1 MRLNTMKN
9 FIKNN
14 PIIKKLQ
21 DETGM
26 ELIEWGILIVIVAAL
41 IGVAFTIS
49 SSLQSSMEDAG
60 EQIQNAIEH
69 KDGVSVDEVVIPT
82 E

>member
-60 EQIQNAIEH
+60 EQIQDAIEH

>member
-1 MRLNTMKN
+1 MKN

-14 PIIKKLQ
+14 AIIKKLQ

-26 ELIEWGILIVIVAAL
+26 ELIEWGILIVIVAGL
-41 IGVAFTIS
+41 IGVAFGIS
-49 SSLQSSMEDAG
+49 ASLQSGMEDAG
-60 EQIQNAIEH
+60 EQIQGAIGH
-69 KDGVSVDEVVIPT
+69 KDGVSSDEVVIPT

>member
-1 MRLNTMKN
+1 MKN

-60 EQIQNAIEH
+60 EQIQDAIEH

>member
-1 MRLNTMKN
+1 MKN